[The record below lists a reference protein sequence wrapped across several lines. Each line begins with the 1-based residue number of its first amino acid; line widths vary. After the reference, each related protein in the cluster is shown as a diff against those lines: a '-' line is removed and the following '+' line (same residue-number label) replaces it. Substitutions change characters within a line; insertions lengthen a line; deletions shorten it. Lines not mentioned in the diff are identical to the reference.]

1 MKSLRLLSVLLIF
14 LVSCD
19 RDEDILLNVVP
30 TADAGSPQSITL
42 PVNTVTLTGTGA
54 DSDGTIVAYVWS
66 QVTGPS
72 STIIVHPGAPST
84 AVTGLIAGTYRFQ
97 LGVTDDDGATGFDTV
112 SVTVSQAP
120 QTTITLQPT
129 NNPNE
134 TRPGVVGTTDYT
146 GVGPDYP
153 LAGWTVGG
161 VAGKF
166 RALVKFDWGAI
177 PQNATIISATLSLY
191 SYPAPLLN
199 GNFTDANFGAN
210 NSFTVQRVATDW
222 SVATTTWFNQPAG
235 ALANQVVVPHTSAS
249 FLDMNIDVTALVST
263 MVSTNQNYGFLL
275 KLQNEVI
282 YTSRIFVSSSSTIH
296 TTKRPKLVI
305 VYR

>member
-14 LVSCD
+14 LMGCD

-30 TADAGSPQSITL
+30 TADAGSPQAITL

-66 QVTGPS
+66 QVSGPS
-72 STIIVHPGAPST
+72 ATVIVHPGAPTT
-84 AVTGLIAGTYRFQ
+84 AVNGFIAGTYKFQ

-112 SVTVSQAP
+112 SVTVSQAA

-134 TRPGVVGTTDYT
+134 TRPGIVGSSDVT
-146 GVGPDYP
+146 GPGPDYP
-153 LAGWTVGG
+153 LAGWTTGG
-161 VAGKF
+161 ALTKL

-177 PQNATIISATLSLY
+177 PQNATIVSATLSLY

-210 NSFTVQRVATDW
+210 NSFTVQRVTSDW

-235 ALANQVVVPHTSAS
+235 AQANQVVVPHTSAS
-249 FLDMNIDVTALVST
+249 FLDLNIDVTALVST

-282 YTSRIFVSSSSTIH
+282 YTSRIFVSSSSTQH
-296 TTKRPKLVI
+296 PTKRPKLVI